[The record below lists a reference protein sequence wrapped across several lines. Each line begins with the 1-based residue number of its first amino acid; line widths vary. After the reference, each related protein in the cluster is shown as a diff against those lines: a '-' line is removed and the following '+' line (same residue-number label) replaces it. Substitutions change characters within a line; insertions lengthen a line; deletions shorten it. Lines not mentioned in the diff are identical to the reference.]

1 MTLQTLIDIKC
12 RNNNEYCKIVF
23 NNFIIDLYKNS
34 NKYKDFLKI
43 EPDWKKLDQKSISL
57 IVSSMYHLARKTEW
71 KMKVYPWM
79 LDEKF
84 ILKEPYFALNA
95 KGMLKVI
102 LLQES
107 PKDFRRNNI
116 YVSANVLE
124 KV

>member
-12 RNNNEYCKIVF
+12 RDNNEYKIVF
-23 NNFIIDLYKNS
+23 NNFVIDLYKNS

-43 EPDWKKLDQKSISL
+43 EPDWKTLDQKSISL

-71 KMKVYPWM
+71 KMKVYSWM

>member
-12 RNNNEYCKIVF
+12 KNNSEYKIVF
-23 NNFIIDLYKNS
+23 NNFVIDLYKNQ

-71 KMKVYPWM
+71 KMKVYSWM

>member
-1 MTLQTLIDIKC
+1 
-12 RNNNEYCKIVF
+12 IVF
-23 NNFIIDLYKNS
+23 NNFVIDLYKNS

-43 EPDWKKLDQKSISL
+43 EPDWKTLDQKSISL

-71 KMKVYPWM
+71 KMKVYSWM

>member
-12 RNNNEYCKIVF
+12 KNNNEYKIVF
-23 NNFIIDLYKNS
+23 NNFVIDLYKNP

-71 KMKVYPWM
+71 KMKVYSWM

-102 LLQES
+102 LLKES
-107 PKDFRRNNI
+107 PKDFSRNNI